1 LETLISKDCV
11 VQSLE
16 LFAFSAPEF
25 PIVPLSEALQ
35 PGIIN
40 SWEGQEVCFFD
51 VNGREMGRKA
61 CPSILVSSEEDPS

>member
-1 LETLISKDCV
+1 MEKFISKDCV

-40 SWEGQEVCFFD
+40 SWEGQEVCFFG
-51 VNGREMGRKA
+51 VNGREMGRRA
-61 CPSILVSSEEDPS
+61 CLSMPVSSEEDPS